1 MAFTLGAAVIVAAV
15 WRVVNVFAVLVLVF
29 AAILLAAGLEPM
41 IDWLRGH
48 LRLGRL
54 ASILLTYG
62 AFFASVVVL
71 AFVAVPLALNQL
83 DDLTKSLP
91 KLLDQARAWA
101 ADLQPRTL
109 STSVTSFVDAAAR
122 QLKLSPPNVGQVVE
136 AGITIAEAAVS
147 LATLLTLIFFWL
159 AERARIQRYALAF
172 LPMERRS
179 GTREAWNDVEARLG
193 LWVRGQ
199 LTVMGSIAI
208 MTGVLYAV
216 VGLPSPLLLAIIA
229 GLAEAIPLVGPVL
242 GAIPAVFVAASLG
255 PDRVVIVAI
264 VYVVIQ
270 IVESNVLV
278 PTIMR
283 NTIGLSPFLVLVSLL
298 AGAAVGGIVGAFLAV
313 PIVAAA
319 EVLLERM
326 QAREVPVAVEPDVGG
341 DQAVGDRT
349 ADDM

>member
-1 MAFTLGAAVIVAAV
+1 
-15 WRVVNVFAVLVLVF
+15 
-29 AAILLAAGLEPM
+29 
-41 IDWLRGH
+41 
-48 LRLGRL
+48 
-54 ASILLTYG
+54 
-62 AFFASVVVL
+62 
-71 AFVAVPLALNQL
+71 
-83 DDLTKSLP
+83 
-91 KLLDQARAWA
+91 
-101 ADLQPRTL
+101 
-109 STSVTSFVDAAAR
+109 
-122 QLKLSPPNVGQVVE
+122 
-136 AGITIAEAAVS
+136 
-147 LATLLTLIFFWL
+147 
-159 AERARIQRYALAF
+159 
-172 LPMERRS
+172 
-179 GTREAWNDVEARLG
+179 
-193 LWVRGQ
+193 
-199 LTVMGSIAI
+199 

-229 GLAEAIPLVGPVL
+229 GLAEAIPLVGPIL